1 MNDIVLLNLVCPKPL
16 EEQVTSLLLEHP
28 EVVAG
33 FSTHDG
39 DGHGSGAPLYDRE
52 EHVRGRAR
60 RVSVQMILPQ
70 AQVEQVLALVRGEF
84 GAIGLYYWVVPVLM
98 SGRVE

>member
-1 MNDIVLLNLVCPKPL
+1 MSDTVLLTLVCPKPL

-33 FSTHDG
+33 FSTNEG
-39 DGHGSGAPLYDRE
+39 DGHGSGAPLYDPG

-60 RVSVQMILPQ
+60 RVRVQMILPH
-70 AQVEQVLALVRGEF
+70 AQVEQVLALMRSEF

-98 SGRVE
+98 SGRIE